1 MPKLKQPIEHYD
13 LISEIASFFSIKPF
27 EHIIEWAQKNINFS
41 DDVSNERDR
50 LDFDTFPYQIDPIKE
65 WEDLTTIKTV
75 TLVFPQ
81 QRRQDKHISRWLA
94 LEDGL

>member
-1 MPKLKQPIEHYD
+1 MPKLKKIEHFD
-13 LISEIASFFSIKPF
+13 QIGEIFRYFSIKPF

-65 WEDLTTIKTV
+65 WEDLNTIKTV

-81 QRRQDKHISRWLA
+81 QRRQDKHISCWPT
-94 LEDGL
+94 LEDGV